1 MRRTIIAAVG
11 PLAWAAGLAVLLAQG
26 AATAQPRDPT
36 ATDIID
42 ALRPRPGQAQPATRG
57 IRPVA
62 PQATPAPAT
71 APAPT
76 PAAAPA
82 AGDLRPVAPAA
93 PAAAAPIQH
102 AAPVAP
108 VAPVAPGAPVP
119 SGPVPPVAEAPSI
132 SLNVLFAVNS
142 AELTPQARRLLDE
155 LGRAL
160 TSADLSPYRFRIE
173 GHTDTTGSPEYNL
186 LLSERRAQAVRD
198 YLVQNF
204 GISRARLETVGL
216 GQTRLAVPTGSNV
229 NEPRNRRVH
238 IVNIGS

>member
-1 MRRTIIAAVG
+1 MRRTIIAALG
-11 PLAWAAGLAVLLAQG
+11 TMAGAASLALLLAEG
-26 AATAQPRDPT
+26 PAMAQPRDPT

-62 PQATPAPAT
+62 PQATPAPAP
-71 APAPT
+71 APASAPPT
-76 PAAAPA
+76 
-82 AGDLRPVAPAA
+82 GDLRPVAPAA
-93 PAAAAPIQH
+93 PATPAAPTQQ

-108 VAPVAPGAPVP
+108 IAPATPVP

-173 GHTDTTGSPEYNL
+173 GHTDTTGSADYNMI
-186 LLSERRAQAVRD
+186 LSERRAQAVRD
-198 YLVQNF
+198 YLVQQF
-204 GISRARLETVGL
+204 GISRTRLETVGL
-216 GQTRLAVPTGSNV
+216 GQTRLAVPTGDNV